1 MGGAVNAQTT
11 RRRAVLRFFS
21 YTGPQTGRKQHDDGV
36 GKARK
41 RWEGGGF
48 NKCQTG
54 SETSSTLG
62 RADGLGRHRKAK
74 QGLYRNGVLVELLMK
89 SSCCSFEDEG
99 SFLGV
104 RII

>member
-1 MGGAVNAQTT
+1 M
-11 RRRAVLRFFS
+11 RRRHADAQSCGSLATRALRRDENNMMTVLEKP
-21 YTGPQTGRKQHDDGV
+21 GNVGR
-36 GKARK
+36 
-41 RWEGGGF
+41 GGGF

-62 RADGLGRHRKAK
+62 RADGLGRHREAK
-74 QGLYRNGVLVELLMK
+74 QGPYRNGVLVELLMK